1 MFGRKL
7 AYQAAKASYMKD
19 AAPLPGGW
27 FPVVST
33 DTLKAWRGVG
43 NQLLIALRGTAD
55 MRDVRA
61 DAGLPFGQLEKSN
74 RYAVDFAVMESLA
87 QKYPP
92 SRWTWHLT
100 GHSLGGALAAAFKR
114 RYPWIRD
121 GVVFNAANAPIEVLP
136 QPENLHYVYAARGP
150 LYLSTGHFMRDSKVV
165 PSQAPPQTDALA
177 KLVESGVAHVAVWS
191 DVGRC

>member
-7 AYQAAKASYMKD
+7 AYQAAKAAYVKD

-87 QKYPP
+87 RKYPP

-121 GVVFNAANAPIEVLP
+121 GVVFNAANAPIDVLP
-136 QPENLHYVYAARGP
+136 QPENLHYVYAAHGP

-177 KLVESGVAHVAVWS
+177 KLVEFWRGTCRSVE
-191 DVGRC
+191 RCR

>member
-7 AYQAAKASYMKD
+7 AYQAAKAAYVKD

-61 DAGLPFGQLEKSN
+61 DAGCQRRAEGSMRAPRGCRGQ
-74 RYAVDFAVMESLA
+74 
-87 QKYPP
+87 
-92 SRWTWHLT
+92 
-100 GHSLGGALAAAFKR
+100 R
-114 RYPWIRD
+114 RS
-121 GVVFNAANAPIEVLP
+121 
-136 QPENLHYVYAARGP
+136 
-150 LYLSTGHFMRDSKVV
+150 ST
-165 PSQAPPQTDALA
+165 
-177 KLVESGVAHVAVWS
+177 
-191 DVGRC
+191 CC